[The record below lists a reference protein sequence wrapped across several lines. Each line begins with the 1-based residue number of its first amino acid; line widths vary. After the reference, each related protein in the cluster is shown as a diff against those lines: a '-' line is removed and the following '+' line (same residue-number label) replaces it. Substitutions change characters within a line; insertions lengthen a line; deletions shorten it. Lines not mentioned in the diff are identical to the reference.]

1 MSFARFAAI
10 TVAVS
15 LLWSTIAGATG
26 PVRPFKH
33 GFWSGGAYTDDRTG
47 AFTHCS
53 AGVAYDSGVNLF
65 VLVTGEYRWWLG
77 FINPRWSF
85 TPNAKQPIRLR
96 LDNGAAFD
104 RLATIPSGQLLLV
117 PLPDSSRL
125 IDAFRRGSEL
135 ALEAEGKS
143 FVFKLNDTPAVMDR
157 LTNCVQTSLA
167 LKEKTLPPVSQSAAA
182 SSSAAAPTLEPKAG
196 PVEPR
201 QSAAPGPSGPASAN
215 ASGPSAASGT
225 AAGGASEARP
235 AVAADGSRSS
245 VAGEP
250 QLAPAEKAA
259 ASSTSPEKSVTA
271 AADLPSSLAA
281 EDATSPSGNG
291 APAESLAP
299 QPGGAVQTSTLT
311 PPPAP
316 KEPATPPAVTT
327 ARPNAD
333 AAPSRLG
340 QLSAASSSSSGATP
354 AATKEANAAPHIG
367 QNPSAIPAARFHR
380 RAVRCSPA
388 SGIPT

>member
-77 FINPRWSF
+77 FINPKWSF
-85 TPNAKQPIRLR
+85 TPNAREPIRLL
-96 LDNGAAFD
+96 LDNATAFN

-143 FVFKLNDTPAVMDR
+143 FVFRLNDTPAVMDR

-182 SSSAAAPTLEPKAG
+182 SSSAAAPALEPKVG

-215 ASGPSAASGT
+215 ASRPSAASST

-259 ASSTSPEKSVTA
+259 ASSASPGKSVTA
-271 AADLPSSLAA
+271 AADSPSSLAA
-281 EDATSPSGNG
+281 EDATPSSRERRAGGTPCPAIGWRG
-291 APAESLAP
+291 A
-299 QPGGAVQTSTLT
+299 
-311 PPPAP
+311 
-316 KEPATPPAVTT
+316 
-327 ARPNAD
+327 NIDAD
-333 AAPSRLG
+333 AAACAERAGNASGSNDSPSQCGRRAKPVGGALG
-340 QLSAASSSSSGATP
+340 SFKQLFRSNARGDQRSECGP
-354 AATKEANAAPHIG
+354 AYRGESLG
-367 QNPSAIPAARFHR
+367 LPAARFHR
-380 RAVRCSPA
+380 RAVRCSA
-388 SGIPT
+388 ANSIPT